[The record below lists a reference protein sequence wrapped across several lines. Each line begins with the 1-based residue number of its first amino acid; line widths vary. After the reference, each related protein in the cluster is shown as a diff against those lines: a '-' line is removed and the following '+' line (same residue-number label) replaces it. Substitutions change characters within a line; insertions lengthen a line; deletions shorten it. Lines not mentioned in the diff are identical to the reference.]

1 MKSSLAIQTHE
12 LGKQYSIG
20 RKESYS
26 TIRESVARLVTSPFG
41 AGRAPQP
48 KIWALRDVS
57 FQVECGEV
65 LGIIGKNGS
74 GKTTL
79 LKILSRITEPTTGLA
94 KIRGRV
100 SSLLEV
106 GTGFHQEL
114 SGRENIFLNGAILG
128 MTRKEIMKKFD
139 EIVDFSGVEKFLDTP
154 VKRYSSGMYV
164 RLAFAVAA
172 HLNPEILLVDE
183 VLAVGDIEFQKKSL
197 KKMNELTTKH
207 GRTVL
212 FVSHNMN
219 AIEQLCTQAILLDEG
234 NLAEQGST
242 NKVINAYLA
251 RSVFSQESSYWE
263 NKDNKLGN
271 QFFRPI
277 RFFVADKRFKPTKV
291 IRSDETSSVVIE
303 FESEEKLSNLMIGY
317 RLSDEENHIIYTTTH
332 VDSSPEK
339 WPFIRKGPNVFY
351 SRLPKRL
358 LKEGR
363 YRLELVAKPHG
374 SKWIIGPSENSPTV
388 FLTIQGGSSDSP
400 YWSSR
405 KQNLVVPIIQWKN
418 K

>member
-1 MKSSLAIQTHE
+1 MKNNIAIQVRN
-12 LGKQYSIG
+12 LGKQYNIG
-20 RKESYS
+20 
-26 TIRESVARLVTSPFG
+26 TREPYMTLRDVLYEPFG
-41 AGRAPQP
+41 HSFH
-48 KIWALRDVS
+48 KETIWALKDVS
-57 FQVECGEV
+57 FEIKKGSVVGV
-65 LGIIGKNGS
+65 IGKNGS
-74 GKTTL
+74 GKSTL
-79 LKILSRITEPTTGLA
+79 LKILSRITFPTTGEA
-94 KIRGRV
+94 KIIGRV
-100 SSLLEV
+100 ASILEV
-106 GTGFHQEL
+106 GTGFSPEL
-114 SGRENIFLNGAILG
+114 TGRENIFLNGSILG
-128 MTRKEIMKKFD
+128 MTQREIKQKFD
-139 EIVDFSGVEKFLDTP
+139 QIVYFSGVEKFIDTP

-172 HLNPEILLVDE
+172 HLDPEILLVDE

-207 GRTVL
+207 GRTIL

-251 RSVFSQESSYWE
+251 QSVFSQESSYWE
-263 NKDNKLGN
+263 NKDNNLGN

-277 RFFVADKRFKPTKV
+277 RFFVANKRFKPTKV

-303 FESEEKLSNLMIGY
+303 FESEEIMSNLMIGY
-317 RLSDEENHIIYTTTH
+317 RLFDEENHIIYTTTH

-339 WPFIRKGPNVFY
+339 WPSIRKGTNVFY
-351 SRLPKRL
+351 SHLPKRL

-374 SKWIIGPSENSPTV
+374 SNWIIGPSDNSPTV

-400 YWSSR
+400 YWSSH
-405 KQNLVVPIIQWKN
+405 KQNLVVPIVQWKN